1 MNEQWDVKIV
11 EEGMKN
17 GRRRL
22 RRDEEGRGQ
31 VNGGWRTVGGNE
43 WRLDEEEDDRS

>member
-31 VNGGWRTVGGNE
+31 VNGGWRTVGVEGME
-43 WRLDEEEDDRS
+43 AGRRRR

>member
-31 VNGGWRTVGGNE
+31 VNGGWRTVGGE
-43 WRLDEEEDDRS
+43 GMEAGRRKR